1 MAAARFRILRHR
13 PDGSGPVGSGRV
25 SWRLLATNNRD
36 LGRAPTT
43 YPDPE
48 SCRAAVL
55 RLQRNV
61 ADLRIVIVRTGPSTW
76 SWRIVAGATVVALS
90 SRDYQRR
97 IQADQAATTALDLI
111 PLAELV
117 GPDHGHGV
125 NRTRR

>member
-13 PDGSGPVGSGRV
+13 PDGSGTAGSGRV

-43 YPDPE
+43 YPDPAA
-48 SCRAAVL
+48 CRAAVL
-55 RLQRNV
+55 WLQRHV

-76 SWRIVAGATVVALS
+76 SWRIMAAQAVVALS

-97 IQADQAATTALDLI
+97 IQADQAATTALDII
-111 PLAELV
+111 PFAELV
-117 GPDHGHGV
+117 GLDVGDGL
-125 NRTRR
+125 TRPRR